1 MRVVCALLCTAL
13 RPALRA
19 HASARARAFASAVE
33 GGGGV
38 APQMS
43 HTALDALTV
52 VKLKDLLRSRGQPVS
67 GVKAA
72 LIERLLEPVSAGPV
86 EGSIAS
92 PPSAPKSPARAPRAP
107 ARSASS
113 ARAKSARVGKRPH
126 GGTGL
131 NSAREA
137 ELPSGEVTRIGMDP
151 TPGPEERGAG
161 ENSAPLRIA
170 SWNVAGLRGL
180 LGGKNSEQ
188 GREALRQ
195 LVGAGGVDVLLL
207 QETKLQQMHITDV
220 EAHLFEACAIEAG
233 AWRAAWACSAA
244 RKGYAGV
251 AVLWRVEAFKRRE
264 HFEAEPHCAPLPI
277 DPSDVAD
284 QEGRTLRLEIPLAA
298 GRPPLYLVN
307 VYTPNSGA
315 ELKRLEYRVHGWDV
329 RFRRALAAL
338 HLGDARRE
346 HLRESED
353 SRKESEDSRK
363 ESTLSPVVA
372 AGDFNVAVEDADF
385 WNPDAKH
392 VAMQAGTTPAER
404 ASFRDYLGPITSEGG
419 AQVGTRATTETG
431 TDTGTETGTEAHQGS
446 VPPLWVDAFR
456 HVHPEARGH
465 FSFWSQ
471 RARNRAPNR
480 GLRLDYFLLSRGMLG
495 SLYHVEHRQDLYGSD
510 HCPVVIE
517 LDMSKIFD

>member
-1 MRVVCALLCTAL
+1 
-13 RPALRA
+13 
-19 HASARARAFASAVE
+19 
-33 GGGGV
+33 
-38 APQMS
+38 MS

-338 HLGDARRE
+338 HLGATRLAPPFLELPLQRGRLDLLLLERRGHRRHLLLEVLVALAARAELRRARALRVELLQPRLRRLLFRFELLRLGHLGGTLGRLARE
-346 HLRESED
+346 LPFDLLELRAQRGE
-353 SRKESEDSRK
+353 
-363 ESTLSPVVA
+363 LSLELLLSLAARLVVA
-372 AGDFNVAVEDADF
+372 PILLRLHLEPRALLQQPLVLGRRARAL
-385 WNPDAKH
+385 ALQ
-392 VAMQAGTTPAER
+392 QAELRGER
-404 ASFRDYLGPITSEGG
+404 LELLLRLRT
-419 AQVGTRATTETG
+419 GTRSAC
-431 TDTGTETGTEAHQGS
+431 
-446 VPPLWVDAFR
+446 
-456 HVHPEARGH
+456 
-465 FSFWSQ
+465 
-471 RARNRAPNR
+471 
-480 GLRLDYFLLSRGMLG
+480 
-495 SLYHVEHRQDLYGSD
+495 SLQKSAL
-510 HCPVVIE
+510 
-517 LDMSKIFD
+517 